1 MTTSKQLTVST
12 PVVRP
17 PVRAAGQEMD
27 KHVVLGGAAHVR
39 IQAGGRTRLLE
50 GLLGPI
56 KGHRGLQ
63 SLA

>member
-1 MTTSKQLTVST
+1 M
-12 PVVRP
+12 
-17 PVRAAGQEMD
+17 RAAGQEMD
-27 KHVVLGGAAHVR
+27 KHVVLGGAEHIR

-63 SLA
+63 GLA